1 MITHPVLSGGAYSN
15 IEKSELCELIT
26 TDTIPLRDEKE
37 FVDFEK
43 STRKITVL
51 SVDEMLSGVIK
62 KVNTHESI
70 NSTFNMKP
78 AKKI

>member
-37 FVDFEK
+37 FVDLKNQRE
-43 STRKITVL
+43 RL
-51 SVDEMLSGVIK
+51 
-62 KVNTHESI
+62 
-70 NSTFNMKP
+70 P
-78 AKKI
+78 YCQ